1 MKLLREYIR
10 GLLIETAEDDED
22 REVGEAEK
30 LITLFLE
37 DSNQISTAQMIP
49 GQEKLV
55 RDMERILIQV
65 RMLIDIGE
73 TLAAQ
78 RDQPAAKD
86 TRPAGDEAKVPE
98 LRRLRD
104 RIINRVDSMI
114 INHLPNRA
122 ASQSFH
128 NTKRVSHWF
137 RTIDNVAQCWRF
149 YSADQMTHV
158 YSSGKRHV
166 PEMCEI
172 EIDNIKAWAGVK

>member
-78 RDQPAAKD
+78 RDQAAVE
-86 TRPAGDEAKVPE
+86 GAKVPE